1 MDIPALISK
10 NFSAEKEIQTSGETK
25 CLKDMQKLH
34 TEIEAVLK
42 DNILQFNSWFDDGS
56 KIEENKIAKKKAKKL
71 EK

>member
-10 NFSAEKEIQTSGETK
+10 NLSAEKEIQTSGQTK
-25 CLKDMQKLH
+25 CLKDMQELH
-34 TEIEAVLK
+34 TEIETVLK

-56 KIEENKIAKKKAKKL
+56 KIEEIKIAKKKAKKL